1 MSARSIC
8 LKLRQMQDEL
18 NSTLLRTSPSAIAS
32 QTGVA
37 ITSAL
42 AALSLLSAPA
52 LAHATIAK
60 PTTSNL
66 TAATTTRNPAE
77 VSKSA
82 TSGQVPSRDIDST
95 SAESTAQIP
104 SHLIHIP
111 DLADEESY
119 FGRHAFVADK
129 SARTLEI
136 WRTRNGSFERIASFP
151 ADMGKNDGDKQ
162 QRGDHKTPEGIY
174 FLLDR
179 LEGAGLDF
187 SQYGS
192 RAYTTDYP
200 NLFDKLDRKTG
211 DGIWLHAVPDNVP
224 LTRGSRGCVVVRNEI
239 VKTLDPYI
247 RLNRTPIIISDKVE
261 VRAARDQRQRA
272 DELRRWLDT
281 WRDGWENSANSQKLD
296 TYMSYYDETF
306 KSLGMN
312 KSEWREFKQ
321 RLSSENGKIEI
332 RISEP
337 MVLEHRG
344 RAVLRFVQAY
354 SSEKLSDLG
363 EKTLHLLKRGDEWKV
378 ISETWMADNSP
389 LARLAIEAAG
399 RGEVQRTSTSQNGH
413 RSASSAEVSAT
424 RN

>member
-1 MSARSIC
+1 MSARAIC
-8 LKLRQMQDEL
+8 LRLRQMQELLDEP
-18 NSTLLRTSPSAIAS
+18 NSSLRHFHAPAPAARMSGIAIK
-32 QTGVA
+32 
-37 ITSAL
+37 SAL
-42 AALSLLSAPA
+42 AVCTFMSGSA
-52 LAHATIAK
+52 LANSPPSPAV
-60 PTTSNL
+60 
-66 TAATTTRNPAE
+66 ATTQRIPTE

-82 TSGQVPSRDIDST
+82 TWAATSTAAPS
-95 SAESTAQIP
+95 ENTAQIP
-104 SHLIHIP
+104 LHLIHIP
-111 DLADEESY
+111 DVADEESY
-119 FGRHAFVADK
+119 FGRHAFVVDK

-136 WRTRNGSFERIASFP
+136 WRTRSGSFDRIASFP
-151 ADMGKNDGDKQ
+151 ADMGKNDGDKK

-174 FLLDR
+174 FLLER
-179 LEGAGLDF
+179 LEGSGLDF

-224 LTRGSRGCVVVRNEI
+224 LTRGSRGCVVVRNDI
-239 VKTLDPYI
+239 VKTLDPYV
-247 RLNRTPIIISDKVE
+247 RLNRTPIIISDKID
-261 VRAARDQRQRA
+261 VRAPREQRQRA
-272 DELRRWLDT
+272 DELQRWLDT

-296 TYMSYYDETF
+296 TYMSFYDETF

-312 KSEWREFKQ
+312 KAQWREFKQ

-332 RISEP
+332 RVSEP

-378 ISETWMADNSP
+378 ISENWMADNSP

-399 RGEVQRTSTSQNGH
+399 RGEVQRTSTSHSIPRAAGQ
-413 RSASSAEVSAT
+413 SASALDAPES